1 MAWSNNIFYIVF
13 LGQILLIS
21 YYIPRKLIG
30 RMRYVMET
38 YPPADYPKLYSK
50 PIEEYWK
57 AQWGFALSYKI
68 IMALGFVILLSV
80 MFLVDHSTFAD
91 DGYISEAFPMAYGV
105 IQFLPL
111 MYIEFS
117 EYNQLKKMRL
127 LNASPKRRAELRH
140 RSLFDFVSHF
150 LLGAALFLAVA
161 SVCYDFYTHDFA
173 LIWDQDATYRSLTLI
188 ITNLALFGVGA
199 WQLYGKK
206 LDPHQSSGDRLRR
219 AAASVKS
226 LLYVS
231 MAMSIYFM
239 TVAADDIYN
248 LDFLDAILMSAYFQI
263 IVLLSIGSV
272 MRAIRP
278 ENVDFSVYKA
288 DEAAI

>member
-1 MAWSNNIFYIVF
+1 MAWSNSIFYIVF

-21 YYIPRKLIG
+21 YFIPKKLIG

-50 PIEEYWK
+50 PIEDYSK
-57 AQWGFALSYKI
+57 AQWGFALSHKI
-68 IMALGFVILLSV
+68 IMALGFVILFSI

-91 DGYISEAFPMAYGV
+91 DGYISEVFPMAYGL

-117 EYNQLKKMRL
+117 EYNQLKKMRS
-127 LNASPKRRAELRH
+127 LNANPKRRANLRH
-140 RSLFDFVSHF
+140 RSLFDVVSPT
-150 LLGAALFLAVA
+150 LLSATLFLAVA
-161 SVCYDFYTHDFA
+161 SVFYDFYTHDFS
-173 LIWDQDATYRSLTLI
+173 LNWDHDAAYRSLTLI
-188 ITNLALFGVGA
+188 ITNLVLVAFGA
-199 WQLYGKK
+199 WHLYGKK
-206 LDPHQSSGDRLRR
+206 LNPHQSSDDRLLL
-219 AAASVKS
+219 AAANLKS

-239 TVAADDIYN
+239 SLAADDFYD

-263 IVLLSIGSV
+263 IVVLSIGSI
-272 MRAIRP
+272 MRTIRP
-278 ENVDFSVYKA
+278 EDIDFSVYKA
-288 DEAAI
+288 DEVVI